1 MPDKTK
7 YIHRAALIAIFGNA
21 ILALAKIIVGYV
33 AGSNALVGDGIDS
46 SADVLIG
53 ILTLAVVRVI
63 ALPADA
69 EHPWGHRRAE
79 AVATAGIAF
88 VLFFAGAQLAITSI
102 GHLFSEE
109 ARAVPSA
116 IALVATLISIV
127 GKILLAWSQ
136 YILGKR
142 ADSAMVTANAKN
154 MASDV
159 LISAGVLVGLTIS
172 LLTGNAHADTILAIL
187 IGLWIIRVAVGIFL
201 EANLELMD
209 GNHDVEPYR
218 VIIEAVNSVE
228 GAFSPHRA
236 RMRQIGGFWE
246 INFDIDVDPDC
257 TIKEAHDI
265 ASQIEQEIKKRLE
278 NIFDIMIHIEPRG
291 SDDSGETYGLSENEM
306 KGSY

>member
-7 YIHRAALIAIFGNA
+7 YIHRAAMSAVIGNA
-21 ILALAKIIVGYV
+21 VWALTKIIIGYV
-33 AGSNALVGDGIDS
+33 AGSNALVGDGLDS

-53 ILTLAVVRVI
+53 IMTLAVVRVI
-63 ALPADA
+63 AIPADA

-79 AVATAGIAF
+79 AIATAGIAF
-88 VLFFAGAQLAITSI
+88 VLFFAGAQLAITSV

-109 ARAVPSA
+109 KRAVPNA
-116 IALVATLISIV
+116 IALIATLISIA
-127 GKILLAWSQ
+127 GKMLLAWSQ
-136 YILGKR
+136 YALGKR
-142 ADSAMVTANAKN
+142 AASAMVIANAKN

-159 LISAGVLVGLTIS
+159 LISTGVLVGLAIS

-187 IGLWIIRVAVGIFL
+187 IGLWIIRVAAGIFL

-218 VIIEAVNSVE
+218 VIIEAVDSVA
-228 GAFSPHRA
+228 GAYDPHRA

-246 INFDIDVDPDC
+246 ITFDIDVDPEC

-265 ASQIEQEIKKRLE
+265 AAQIEQEIKKRLE
-278 NIFDIMIHIEPRG
+278 NILDIRIHVEPRG

-306 KGSY
+306 RG